1 MGPQNRGGARRDVPG
16 RARVIRSGGNAA
28 GLRRRRFGWTGGLLC
43 AGRGKAYPAVAGW
56 HRGDGCRFGRR
67 AAGPGRPTVVAG
79 RSPFDRTCARA
90 GAGPARL
97 ESDRGPANAAGR
109 GHRRSGGL
117 TGSPG
122 RGGRA
127 VINGHLCQCQCLQ
140 PCRPF
145 CVLTM
150 IDSLATAFAF
160 ETVVPV
166 PARSDR
172 PLGGGAMTALPVVG
186 AVLGALAAAVTW
198 ASALAFGSGNPL
210 TGLLAVAALLAAT
223 RGLHIDGVADPADGL
238 GCYGPPERAL
248 QVMRDGSTGPF
259 GVATVV
265 LVIVLQGL
273 AFSALCAAGI
283 VVAVCAGRVAAVLA
297 CRRTVPA
304 APGSRLGALVVGTQP
319 APVVAAWVVVLLAA
333 SSAAGRHP
341 WQGPVAVVV
350 SLACAVLLVRHCV
363 CRFGGVNGDVL
374 GAAIELT
381 TTVTAV
387 VLAALLRF

>member
-1 MGPQNRGGARRDVPG
+1 
-16 RARVIRSGGNAA
+16 
-28 GLRRRRFGWTGGLLC
+28 
-43 AGRGKAYPAVAGW
+43 
-56 HRGDGCRFGRR
+56 
-67 AAGPGRPTVVAG
+67 
-79 RSPFDRTCARA
+79 
-90 GAGPARL
+90 
-97 ESDRGPANAAGR
+97 
-109 GHRRSGGL
+109 
-117 TGSPG
+117 
-122 RGGRA
+122 
-127 VINGHLCQCQCLQ
+127 
-140 PCRPF
+140 
-145 CVLTM
+145 M

-223 RGLHIDGVADPADGL
+223 RGLHIDGVADTADGL

-259 GVATVV
+259 GVASVV

-273 AFSALCAAGI
+273 AFSALSAAGV
-283 VVAVCAGRVAAVLA
+283 VVAVSAGRVAAVLS
-297 CRRTVPA
+297 CRRSLPA
-304 APGSRLGALVVGTQP
+304 AQGSVLGARVAGTQS
-319 APVVAAWVVVLLAA
+319 APVLACWVVVLLAA
-333 SSAAGRHP
+333 SLAAGRQP
-341 WQGPVAVVV
+341 WQGPVAVLAA
-350 SLACAVLLVRHCV
+350 LACGVLLVRHCV
-363 CRFGGVNGDVL
+363 HRFGGISGDVL

-387 VLAALLRF
+387 LLAAVARL